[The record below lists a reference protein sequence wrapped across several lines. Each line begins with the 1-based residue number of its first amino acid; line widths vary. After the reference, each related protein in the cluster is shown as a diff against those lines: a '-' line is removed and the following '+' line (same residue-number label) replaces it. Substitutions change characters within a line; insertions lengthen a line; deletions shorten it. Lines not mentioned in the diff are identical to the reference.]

1 MKTLVYEK
9 RLKENK
15 VNIVNL
21 GEGKYRVDITIYSG
35 LEGEGDDDS
44 LLDVSMYV
52 PDIIQAEVIKR
63 SFINNPAKLYEKVAQ
78 ALTEDVDF
86 VD

>member
-1 MKTLVYEK
+1 MKTLIYEK

-21 GEGKYRVDITIYSG
+21 GGGKYRVDITIYSG
-35 LEGEGDDDS
+35 LEGEGDNDS

-63 SFINNPAKLYEKVAQ
+63 SFLNNPTKLYENVAQ
-78 ALTEDVDF
+78 ALTEDVTF